1 MGINGGAGEAFNQN
15 LPAQINLV
23 TDYQNYN
30 RVSFLVLSHNNG
42 SSRVESGEQPG
53 TMENHK
59 LNTVML

>member
-1 MGINGGAGEAFNQN
+1 MGINGGGGEAFNQN
-15 LPAQINLV
+15 LSAQINLV

-30 RVSFLVLSHNNG
+30 CISFLVLSHNNG